1 MKIPQGLKSINVNY
15 QCSHTTGEITTA
27 LSNAQ
32 ALFTPVPR
40 DTKGVDEAGQEFEFA
55 SLEAMQEVYR
65 KPLADNNIGLTTTMC
80 DNNGQPGICV
90 TITHVTNEWIASK
103 SFAPATVETLDDYTI
118 WSARMRKQLIMF
130 LLDLCTK
137 GDTTERQED
146 DKVNTQQTTF
156 DVAMAAISDTKE
168 LPRLRKLRTVIA
180 DRLDEKLLTPSMGK
194 QLQDALIVKESEL
207 EGASK

>member
-27 LSNAQ
+27 LSKAQ
-32 ALFTPVPR
+32 ASFTPVPR

-80 DNNGQPGICV
+80 DNDGHPGICV
-90 TITHVTNEWIASK
+90 TITHNSNEWIASK
-103 SFAPATVETLDDYTI
+103 SYAPSTVETLDDYTI

-137 GDTTERQED
+137 GDTTEKQED
-146 DKVNTQQTTF
+146 DKVDTKQTTF
-156 DVAMAAISDTKE
+156 DVAMAAIADTKE
-168 LPRLRKLRTVIA
+168 IPRLNKLRKVIA
-180 DRLDEKLLTPSMGK
+180 DRLDEKLLTPKMGK
-194 QLQDALIVKESEL
+194 ELHDALTTKEAEL
-207 EGASK
+207 EGAAK

>member
-27 LSNAQ
+27 LSKAQ
-32 ALFTPVPR
+32 MLFTPVPR

-65 KPLADNNIGLTTTMC
+65 KPLSANNIGLTTTMC
-80 DNNGQPGICV
+80 DNDGHAGICV
-90 TITHVTNEWIASK
+90 TITHKTNEWIASK
-103 SFAPATVETLDDYTI
+103 SYAPSTVETLDDYTI

-137 GDTTERQED
+137 GDTTEKLEED
-146 DKVNTQQTTF
+146 NAEQTTF
-156 DVAMAAISDTKE
+156 DVAMAAIAETKE
-168 LPRLRKLRTVIA
+168 LPRLRKLRKVIA
-180 DRLDEKLLTPSMGK
+180 DRLDEKLLTPKMGK
-194 QLQDALIVKESEL
+194 ELQDALISKEAEL
-207 EGASK
+207 EGAAK